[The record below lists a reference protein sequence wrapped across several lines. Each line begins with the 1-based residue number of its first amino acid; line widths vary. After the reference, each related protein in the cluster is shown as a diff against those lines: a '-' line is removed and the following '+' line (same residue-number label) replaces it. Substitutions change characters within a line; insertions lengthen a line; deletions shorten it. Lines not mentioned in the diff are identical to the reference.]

1 MGSNRSCLTGV
12 CDLQGSAPSIPRAA
26 HVPGRPWTES
36 GHGTE
41 VRRLG
46 RTPQSAPFAHGT
58 TRASPAVR
66 HVALA
71 AAGLEAPHHVGT
83 GTLAGGWRALALLH
97 HHTRLVVGDGHVAVD
112 GDQVVWGPAVAAA
125 RLVHLKSER
134 RGARV
139 LAALDLGARRR
150 QSGVAEAVLRAVLH
164 VKIHLLWAVLGDL
177 DRDGRSRERQ
187 AHHGSLH
194 CNQILMGLRWC

>member
-1 MGSNRSCLTGV
+1 MAMPYGQRISQSSIIAHGSRCPGYQCHAITDAGPPRNSLE
-12 CDLQGSAPSIPRAA
+12 SAPLAHGAARASTA
-26 HVPGRPWTES
+26 
-36 GHGTE
+36 
-41 VRRLG
+41 VRR
-46 RTPQSAPFAHGT
+46 
-58 TRASPAVR
+58 
-66 HVALA
+66 VALA
-71 AAGLEAPHHVGT
+71 AAGLEASHDIGP

-97 HHTRLVVGDGHVAVD
+97 HHARLVVGDGHVAVD

-125 RLVHLKSER
+125 RLVHLESER
-134 RGARV
+134 
-139 LAALDLGARRR
+139 LGARRR

-194 CNQILMGLRWC
+194 CNQILMGVRAVLPKL